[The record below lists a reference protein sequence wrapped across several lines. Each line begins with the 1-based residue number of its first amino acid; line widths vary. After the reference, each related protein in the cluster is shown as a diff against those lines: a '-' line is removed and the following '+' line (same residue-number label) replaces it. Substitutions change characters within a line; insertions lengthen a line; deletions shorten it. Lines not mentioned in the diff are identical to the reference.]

1 MATLAG
7 IRLADVMTLLLAP
20 SALSRRLTSHWRGPL
35 DIGEEVV
42 AILGDGFLLCATQ
55 KLPYMKRA
63 AGMIA
68 PKTSLSINLR
78 L

>member
-20 SALSRRLTSHWRGPL
+20 PALSRRPTSHCSSPL

-55 KLPYMKRA
+55 ELPYR
-63 AGMIA
+63 
-68 PKTSLSINLR
+68 
-78 L
+78 